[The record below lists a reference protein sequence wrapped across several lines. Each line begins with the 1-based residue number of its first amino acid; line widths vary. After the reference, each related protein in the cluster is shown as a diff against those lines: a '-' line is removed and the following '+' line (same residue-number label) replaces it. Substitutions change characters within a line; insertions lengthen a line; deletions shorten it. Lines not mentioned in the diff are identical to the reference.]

1 MAADFDALVAAMDR
15 FDALVAAMELTVH
28 VRTGHVAGT
37 ARECLSELD
46 AGTPVAEATK
56 FLRRELARLQEAED
70 ALMAAR
76 QARDAAAG
84 AP

>member
-1 MAADFDALVAAMDR
+1 MA
-15 FDALVAAMELTVH
+15 TK
-28 VRTGHVAGT
+28 TK
-37 ARECLSELD
+37 CLSELD
-46 AGTPVAEATK
+46 AGTPVAEATE

>member
-1 MAADFDALVAAMDR
+1 MADFDALVAAMDR
-15 FDALVAAMELTVH
+15 CRQLEVTVE
-28 VRTGHVAGT
+28 VRTGHVADT

-46 AGTPVAEATK
+46 AGTPVAEATE

-70 ALMAAR
+70 ALRAAR

>member
-15 FDALVAAMELTVH
+15 CRQLEVTVE
-28 VRTGHVAGT
+28 VRAGHVADT

-70 ALMAAR
+70 ALRAAR

>member
-15 FDALVAAMELTVH
+15 CRQLELTVH
-28 VRTGHVAGT
+28 VRTGHVADT

-46 AGTPVAEATK
+46 AGTPVAEATE

>member
-1 MAADFDALVAAMDR
+1 MADFEALVAAMDR
-15 FDALVAAMELTVH
+15 CRHLEVTVQ
-28 VRTGHVAGT
+28 VRTGHVSDC
-37 ARECLSELD
+37 ARECLQELD

-70 ALMAAR
+70 ELKVAR